1 MTNYTFFSLVAGG
14 VLLFE
19 IVSLQF
25 SFSMTAHSYGITAL
39 RAEFALPARVQRALP
54 ALFTTAKSS
63 VPDTVMFTGDVLLA
77 RNVEYLMNQK
87 GSDYPFQG
95 IDFSQFETNS
105 YLVGNFESAIPN
117 VHLPTEAGQMRFSV
131 NPAHVPAAKQAGFT
145 HFSLANNHT
154 LDYGSSGYQNTWQT
168 LINNEIK
175 PVGDPRGL
183 SQQSVT
189 ILDTESQKVALVAVE
204 LLQSVPSEAEVR
216 ALMQYANSVSDMQIL
231 YVHWGDEYILTNN
244 KTQRFF
250 AELFIANGIDLI
262 VGHHPHVVQNVE
274 RIDGILVFYS
284 LGNFIF
290 DQYDTSDTQESLV
303 LKLNL
308 GRTATI
314 DLLPV
319 TSENQ
324 LSQPEL
330 MTPKNHAKFLA
341 SLANRS
347 DSSLH
352 SFIEAGRL
360 PLHSLVASSTKMA
373 MIN

>member
-1 MTNYTFFSLVAGG
+1 M
-14 VLLFE
+14 
-19 IVSLQF
+19 
-25 SFSMTAHSYGITAL
+25 
-39 RAEFALPARVQRALP
+39 
-54 ALFTTAKSS
+54 
-63 VPDTVMFTGDVLLA
+63 
-77 RNVEYLMNQK
+77 
-87 GSDYPFQG
+87 
-95 IDFSQFETNS
+95 
-105 YLVGNFESAIPN
+105 
-117 VHLPTEAGQMRFSV
+117 
-131 NPAHVPAAKQAGFT
+131 
-145 HFSLANNHT
+145 
-154 LDYGSSGYQNTWQT
+154 
-168 LINNEIK
+168 
-175 PVGDPRGL
+175 
-183 SQQSVT
+183 
-189 ILDTESQKVALVAVE
+189 
-204 LLQSVPSEAEVR
+204 
-216 ALMQYANSVSDMQIL
+216 
-231 YVHWGDEYILTNN
+231 
-244 KTQRFF
+244 
-250 AELFIANGIDLI
+250 
-262 VGHHPHVVQNVE
+262 
-274 RIDGILVFYS
+274 FYS